1 LAFFVDEQGKGDSG
15 VRAKLL
21 CVMPVAETDGSQ
33 RGAAILEFLFVGAQ
47 LRDVLAAENST
58 VMPQKNNHRGLSQ
71 PERSQADFPAVGV
84 G

>member
-1 LAFFVDEQGKGDSG
+1 MTVS
-15 VRAKLL
+15 
-21 CVMPVAETDGSQ
+21 ETHGSQ
-33 RGAAILEFLFVGAQ
+33 RGAAILESLLVGAQ